1 MGRLAIIDGLRGY
14 FLVFMLLNH
23 MTFMGGL
30 WLVHVNHA
38 ELGYVQDAQGFIFL
52 SGLLV
57 GLIYTRHVLR
67 GDLAAATRKLL
78 RRALELYAYAM
89 VVILLVL
96 VAYMSMDYSWE
107 FWGPWL
113 GQPQYDPEGYISAA
127 GTLLYQPVFM
137 DILPQYILYLLV
149 SPWLIHLVV
158 KGRTMEVATSSLL
171 LWLAVQLGAH
181 LPFVI
186 ALEGLL
192 RLLNPSFTLRS
203 GFNPLAWQL
212 VFVGG
217 LLIGATSVVGRI
229 EWQGLFRPDR
239 TLLWKVCLAV
249 LAFFLVWRVG
259 FTFSI
264 WHATTADRFRVHDNR
279 QEFSLIFLLNFAT
292 LAYAVAWA
300 LIAGP
305 RSPYPWVRWL
315 AVVLWHLFTLRFL
328 QLLGQHSLQVYAYH
342 VVLVYALVAFDWYL
356 GPFGV
361 LTKTL
366 ITLAAIASL
375 ALPARLHAMS
385 QHIGPATR
393 RPVAGKV

>member
-67 GDLAAATRKLL
+67 GDPAAATKKLL

-89 VVILLVL
+89 ALILLVL
-96 VAYMSMDYSWE
+96 AAYMSMDYSWE

-113 GQPQYDPEGYISAA
+113 GQPQHDMQSYISAA

-149 SPWLIHLVV
+149 SPWLICLVV
-158 KGRTMEVATSSLL
+158 RGRSVEVATGSVL

-181 LPFVI
+181 LPVII

-192 RLLNPSFTLRS
+192 RSLNPSFTLRS

-212 VFVGG
+212 VFVSG
-217 LLIGATSVVGRI
+217 LLIGAASAAGRI
-229 EWQGLFRPDR
+229 DWQALFRPDR
-239 TLLWKVCLAV
+239 TLGVKACLAV

-259 FTFSI
+259 FTFEV
-264 WHATTADRFRVHDNR
+264 WHEITADRFRTQDNR
-279 QEFSLIFLLNFAT
+279 QEFSLVFLLNFAA
-292 LAYAVAWA
+292 LVYAVTWA

-305 RSPYPWVRWL
+305 RSPHPCVRL
-315 AVVLWHLFTLRFL
+315 VAAALWRLFTLPFL
-328 QLLGQHSLQVYAYH
+328 VLLGKHSLQVYAYH
-342 VVLVYALVAFDWYL
+342 VALVYALVV
-356 GPFGV
+356 P
-361 LTKTL
+361 
-366 ITLAAIASL
+366 
-375 ALPARLHAMS
+375 
-385 QHIGPATR
+385 
-393 RPVAGKV
+393 RPTVR

>member
-23 MTFMGGL
+23 LVFTGGL

-67 GDLAAATRKLL
+67 GDHRAATRKLL
-78 RRALELYAYAM
+78 RRALELYVYAM
-89 VVILLVL
+89 GVILLVL

-113 GQPQYDPEGYISAA
+113 GQPQYDPEWYISAA

-149 SPWLIHLVV
+149 SPWLIRLVV
-158 KGRTMEVATSSLL
+158 RGRSVEVATGSVL

-181 LPFVI
+181 LPAII

-192 RLLNPSFTLRS
+192 RSLNPSFTLRS

-212 VFVGG
+212 VFVAG
-217 LLIGATSVVGRI
+217 LLVGATSVAGRI
-229 EWQGLFRPDR
+229 DWQGLFRPDR
-239 TLLWKVCLAV
+239 TLLVGTCLAV

-259 FTFSI
+259 FTFGA
-264 WHATTADRFRVHDNR
+264 WHDLTADRFRVHDNR
-279 QEFSLIFLLNFAT
+279 QEFSLVFLLNFAA

-305 RSPYPWVRWL
+305 RSAHPWVRWL
-315 AVVLWHLFTLRFL
+315 AAVLWRLFTLRFL
-328 QLLGQHSLQVYAYH
+328 RLLGQHSLQVYAYH
-342 VVLVYALVAFDWYL
+342 VVLVYALVALDWHF
-356 GPFGV
+356 GPFGA

-385 QHIGPATR
+385 RHVGPATR
-393 RPVAGKV
+393 QTVAGKV